1 MKINHIFA
9 ISLLA
14 ATLTSCAQMS
24 TGLKQS
30 PMKEFAFDPY
40 KSLGIKTDSVEELV
54 EKVKKSDDDA
64 LKAFA
69 ARDFYL
75 KGNDASIRGDFQL
88 SIYYFKVALELTRD
102 DLFIQR
108 KLAYDLIRTGDLTG
122 SKNYLENIYSKTK
135 PKDEVV
141 GQLLATVYSS
151 MDLKQKAV
159 SLYKELL
166 AINPHAEESCLYL
179 SRMYAAEKKF
189 DEINKLIAKCN
200 SGEQK
205 FPSLV
210 FFQGKI
216 AYEKKDKVL
225 AKKYFEE
232 ALKIDATYSQAA
244 LAIGALSE
252 EAGKFN
258 EALKFYK
265 AYVSKDESFYDS
277 QIINRIILIS
287 SNQNKTQDVI
297 TFSERLVAN
306 DAADLNTRV
315 KLGLLYSDEKRY
327 DEAIDLFKGIIA
339 EVPESD
345 KIRYYLGALYQQTQ
359 KFHEAIAQY
368 NVIKSD
374 SPLYGDAGIQIG
386 QMLAFMSSDSNGN
399 IIPTE
404 EIKFSSFIEERTKE
418 IPELSVEFNM
428 IQATFYE
435 DAHEFNKAIKA
446 LESVKNHKNYSDQHR
461 YYHASMLERVG
472 RVDESRKM
480 IKSILEKDEN
490 NPHALNFLGYS
501 YLDKDENMDEAFR
514 LISKAVELKPDDGYI
529 RDSLAWYY
537 YKVGKHSE
545 ALKEATIAYKAVS
558 NDPTITKHLGMIYI
572 ELNQFDKAHK
582 YLTMTLDKTKGTDE
596 RDDVLKLL
604 ADIQQKRLPASQD

>member
-1 MKINHIFA
+1 MKMNHVFTIA
-9 ISLLA
+9 LLA
-14 ATLTSCAQMS
+14 ALTSCAQMP
-24 TGLKQS
+24 TGSHQS
-30 PMKEFAFDPY
+30 SIKEFAFDPY
-40 KSLGIKTDSVEELV
+40 KSLGIKTSRVEELI
-54 EKVKKSDDDA
+54 EKTKQSGDKN
-64 LKAFA
+64 LTAFV

-88 SIYYFKVALELTRD
+88 AIYYFKLALELTSD

-108 KLAYDLIRTGDLTG
+108 KLAYDLIRTGELSA
-122 SKNYLENIYSKTK
+122 SKDYLENIYAKTS

-151 MDLKQKAV
+151 MDLKHKAI

-166 AINPHAEESCLYL
+166 VINPYAEESCLYL
-179 SRMYAAEKKF
+179 SRMYAADKKF
-189 DEINKLIAKCN
+189 EEVNKLIAKCN

-210 FFQGKI
+210 FFQGKM
-216 AYEKKDKVL
+216 AYEKKDKAL

-232 ALKIDATYSQAA
+232 ALSIDSTYSQAA

-252 EAGKFN
+252 EVGKFN
-258 EALKFYK
+258 EALTFYK
-265 AYVSKDESFYDS
+265 SYVSKEETFYDT
-277 QIINRIILIS
+277 QIINRIITIS
-287 SNQNKTQDVI
+287 TNQNKTKDVI
-297 TFSERLVAN
+297 AYSERLVAN
-306 DAADLNTRV
+306 DAADLNVRV

-327 DEAIDLFKGIIA
+327 EEAIDLFKGIIA

-386 QMLAFMSSDSNGN
+386 QMLAFMSSDVNGN
-399 IIPTE
+399 IIPKE
-404 EIKFSSFIEERTKE
+404 EMKFSSFIEERAKE

-435 DAHEFNKAIKA
+435 DAQDFDKAIKA
-446 LESVKNHKNYSDQHR
+446 LDSVKNHKNYSDQHR

-472 RVDESRKM
+472 KVEESRKM
-480 IKSILEKDEN
+480 IKAILEKDEN

-501 YLDKDENMDEAFR
+501 YLDKNENMDEAFR
-514 LISKAVELKPDDGYI
+514 LISKAVELRPEDGYI
-529 RDSLAWYY
+529 RDSIAWYY
-537 YKVGKHSE
+537 YKVGKYDE
-545 ALKEATIAYKAVS
+545 ALKEATKAYKLVS
-558 NDPTITKHLGMIYI
+558 SDPTITKHLGMIYI
-572 ELNQFDKAHK
+572 ELDQFDKAHK
-582 YLTMTLDKTKGTDE
+582 YLTMSLDKTKATEE

-604 ADIQQKRLPASQD
+604 TDIQQKRLPASQD

>member
-1 MKINHIFA
+1 MKMNHIFA
-9 ISLLA
+9 ITLLA
-14 ATLTSCAQMS
+14 ALTSCAQMPRGS
-24 TGLKQS
+24 HQS
-30 PMKEFAFDPY
+30 PLKEFAFDPY
-40 KSLGIKTDSVEELV
+40 KSLGIKTSRVEELI
-54 EKVKKSDDDA
+54 EKTKKSGDKN
-64 LKAFA
+64 LMAFA
-69 ARDFYL
+69 SRDFYL

-88 SIYYFKVALELTRD
+88 AIYYFKAALQLTSD

-108 KLAYDLIRTGDLTG
+108 KLAYDLIRTGELSA
-122 SKNYLENIYSKTK
+122 SKEYLENIYAKTS

-151 MDLKQKAV
+151 MDLKHKAI

-166 AINPHAEESCLYL
+166 VANPHAEESCLYL
-179 SRMYAAEKKF
+179 SRMYVAEKKY
-189 DEINKLIAKCN
+189 DEVNKLIAKCN

-205 FPSLV
+205 YPSLV
-210 FFQGKI
+210 FFQGKV

-232 ALKIDATYSQAA
+232 AMRIDATYSQAA
-244 LAIGALSE
+244 LAIGALYE

-265 AYVSKDESFYDS
+265 SYVSEEDTYYDT
-277 QIINRIILIS
+277 QIINRIIIIS
-287 SNQNKTQDVI
+287 TNQNKTKDVI
-297 TFSERLVAN
+297 AYSERLLAN
-306 DAADLNTRV
+306 DAADLNVRV

-327 DEAIDLFKGIIA
+327 DEAIDLFKGIVN
-339 EVPESD
+339 EVPDSD

-368 NVIKSD
+368 NIIKSD

-386 QMLAFMSSDSNGN
+386 QMLSFLSSDSSGK

-404 EIKFSSFIEERTKE
+404 EVKFSIFIQERAKE

-435 DAHEFNKAIKA
+435 EAHEFDKAIKA
-446 LESVKNHKNYSDQHR
+446 LDSVKNHKNYSDQHR

-472 RVDESRKM
+472 KVDEARTM
-480 IKSILEKDEN
+480 IKAILAKDEN

-501 YLDKDENMDEAFR
+501 YLDRNENMDEAFR
-514 LISKAVELKPDDGYI
+514 LISKAVELRPEDGYI
-529 RDSLAWYY
+529 RDSIAWYY
-537 YKVGKHSE
+537 YKVGKYEE
-545 ALKEATIAYKAVS
+545 ALKEATKAYKLVS
-558 NDPTITKHLGMIYI
+558 SDPTITKHLGMIYI
-572 ELNQFDKAHK
+572 ELDQFDKAHK
-582 YLTMTLDKTKGTDE
+582 YLTMSLDKTKATDE

-604 ADIQQKRLPASQD
+604 TDIQQKRLPASRD